1 MELIREL
8 GQLFV
13 TVLLT
18 GFGISVVI
26 PAMTDVTVES
36 VCPGRDQCSLA
47 IYLAGFQQAITGF
60 GAMFVIPLIGSL
72 SDKYGRKSLLTVSI
86 ALSIMPPA
94 ILAYERSTS
103 FFYAY
108 YVMKTLTAMLCDGAL
123 LSLALAYT
131 ADKIPAD
138 RRISAF
144 GIISGAFSAS
154 FLCGSFAARFLP
166 IDATFKVAM
175 GASLLATVYM
185 RVFLEE
191 SIPYEIDE
199 LSQPISKTEGEGDV
213 DVPELSRRALTT
225 FKRVPSIK
233 EVIRLLRSSS
243 TFSRTAM
250 VCFFNNLTL
259 GWLQAS
265 LMYYL
270 KDRFHSNK
278 DQFASLMIFF
288 GALGTISQMIVASS
302 LSAIIGDERLLSV
315 ALFATFTYSFVLSIA
330 WSFWTC
336 SIASKQVG
344 AHNQGKAQGC
354 LFGIQSFA
362 YAISPLIFNPLAALF
377 LSEDAPFDFP
387 GFSILCIGLNTL
399 VAFVLSLTIK
409 ENPSISSEEDH

>member
-288 GALGTISQMIVASS
+288 GALGTISQ
-302 LSAIIGDERLLSV
+302 
-315 ALFATFTYSFVLSIA
+315 SFVLSIA
-330 WSFWTC
+330 WSFWVIYASCALFLLSFCAIPTTC

>member
-288 GALGTISQMIVASS
+288 GALGTISQ
-302 LSAIIGDERLLSV
+302 
-315 ALFATFTYSFVLSIA
+315 SFVLSIA